1 VWRPPCAYHPILYIV
16 LRRRAVP
23 RHTPRTQDTNTR
35 HAPRT
40 HAPHANILYTVHG
53 RFRKFVAS
61 SVVYGRFGFG
71 HWQEVTWQGRRPAAG
86 SHSGVRV
93 HVAATATAISASPS
107 PCPAARPVSS
117 SFVGACVL
125 NVSRS
130 NTHDHVHVRLRVAQR
145 SPAVGRVFVRAEKL
159 SQLSSIGSFL
169 RVRVPSPKPKTS
181 QNQDTNTKPPNP
193 TDVRK
198 TVDCLACSLSLYHD
212 PIPPQNLPPTP
223 RADT

>member
-1 VWRPPCAYHPILYIV
+1 LCLSPDSLHSTPPPGSAAPH
-16 LRRRAVP
+16 A
-23 RHTPRTQDTNTR
+23 TDTR
-35 HAPRT
+35 HKHKTRTTHPRT

-71 HWQEVTWQGRRPAAG
+71 HWQEVTWQGRRPATG

-107 PCPAARPVSS
+107 PCLAARPVSS

-181 QNQDTNTKPPNP
+181 QNQDTQTQNP
-193 TDVRK
+193 R
-198 TVDCLACSLSLYHD
+198 
-212 PIPPQNLPPTP
+212 TP
-223 RADT
+223 RT